1 MKILLTNDD
10 GYKAQGLLQLA
21 TALARTHEVHIVA
34 PDSERSG
41 SGHSV
46 TFWRALNY
54 KVVDTKEL
62 TNGQLN
68 VPCFALDGTPCDC
81 TKFALE
87 HLYLGQRF
95 DLVVSG
101 INNCL
106 NVGTDS
112 IYSGT
117 FNAAQEGTILG
128 VNAISLSTVEKN
140 GDYSFPI
147 KFFIENMES
156 LIRRIRPMVT
166 LNVNIPSSLEE
177 EIKGVRVVKGGHR
190 MYNDR
195 YIKKEDGFYTHGAPY
210 DCSNSSFDDDC
221 KAVDLGYIAITPVRA
236 ISPDEDLLDDF
247 KDVDWAL

>member
-21 TALARTHEVHIVA
+21 TALSRTHEVHIVA

-46 TFWRALNY
+46 TFWKALNY

-62 TNGQLN
+62 TDGKLN
-68 VPCFALDGTPCDC
+68 TTCYALDGTPCDC

-87 HLYLGQRF
+87 HLYLGQKF
-95 DLVVSG
+95 DLIVSG
-101 INNCL
+101 INTCL
-106 NVGTDS
+106 NVGTDA

-128 VNAISLSTVEKN
+128 VNSISLSTVDKD

-147 KFFIENMES
+147 KFFMDNMEE
-156 LIRRIRPMVT
+156 LISHITPMVT
-166 LNVNIPSSLEE
+166 LNINIPSSKQED
-177 EIKGVRVVKGGHR
+177 IKGVRVVKGGHR

-195 YIKKEDGFYTHGAPY
+195 YVKKEDGFYAHGGPY
-210 DCSNSSFDDDC
+210 DCSNSPFDDDC
-221 KAVDLGYIAITPVRA
+221 RAVDQGYIAITPIRA
-236 ISPDEDLLDDF
+236 IPRDEDLLDDF
-247 KDVDWAL
+247 NGVDWSL